1 MKRVLQL
8 IALATCT
15 GLTASAQDLAYKIPE
30 KAFTVASIKSE
41 QLFRLTTV
49 KEVNNSLLGKKLLES
64 ISQSTKKDYKSID
77 ELGFSLSANS
87 YYYYQLTDSIDYTCV
102 LIPIA
107 DLNKVDAL
115 LRSSQQPV
123 FEQNGINVSVR
134 PDAKSVVAWNKQFL
148 FLTYGRAKDN
158 FFADSTR
165 AARYGIELAGDP
177 YVDTVEPIEITDSA
191 ATATYDEPVIVE
203 APSPMPD
210 TIPTTVPDDAP
221 PPPVVDFNYNDT
233 YNEGQSYEERQRI
246 KDSVSLLWLTNNAL
260 QVFDKKENT
269 PSILNSPG
277 YRRTADPEAVA
288 TFWMTDMQSIYSS
301 FLPYTLMKYGY
312 LMRGYGSYNARL
324 YLGKEQMRL
333 TSEIG
338 LDPQKAASYGRICD
352 QKLNKKFLKYV
363 NSDSLIGFMSIAFN
377 TEAYVNEIPSLFHGI
392 YGKYDEEMNI
402 FGEFLS
408 IALDEKAIA
417 KVVKGDALF
426 LLSGLSQKQV
436 SYSSYNYD
444 PETFEYRDTVKTRT
458 ETLPD
463 FLYMFSSDDPRII
476 ERLLQ
481 YGIKKEKI
489 LQDNGVYSLEQS
501 GKMPF
506 NLHFLIKDGIVFI
519 GTSIKDIRQIQ
530 SGSFKGNISKEQK
543 ALLSKNNFSL
553 FFNPKTLGAGLPASE
568 LGDGAE
574 KMRKLLGGA
583 GNLYMTSTGI
593 KDGYVGVDMVA
604 DVPKE
609 KENALQYF
617 LDLIEEM
624 GNLK

>member
-30 KAFTVASIKSE
+30 KAFTVASIKSG

-49 KEVNNSLLGKKLLES
+49 KDVNKSLLGKKLLES
-64 ISQSTKKDYKSID
+64 IAQSTRQDYKSIED
-77 ELGFSLSANS
+77 LGFSLTANS
-87 YYYYQLTDSIDYTCV
+87 YYYSQLTDSIDYTCV

-107 DLNKVDAL
+107 DPNKVDAL
-115 LRSSQQPV
+115 FRTSQEPV
-123 FEQNGINVSVR
+123 LEQNSINISMR
-134 PDAKSVVAWNKQFL
+134 PSAKSVVAWNKQFV

-158 FFADSTR
+158 FFADSAR
-165 AARYGIELAGDP
+165 AARYGIELAADP
-177 YVDTVEPIEITDSA
+177 YVDAAEPIAITDSA

-203 APSPMPD
+203 APSPVPD

-221 PPPVVDFNYNDT
+221 PPPVVDFNYNDN
-233 YNEGQSYEERQRI
+233 YEEGQSYEERRLI
-246 KDSVSLLWLTNNAL
+246 IDSVTMLWLSDNAL
-260 QVFDKKENT
+260 QVFEKKENT
-269 PSILNSPG
+269 PSILNTPG
-277 YRRTADPEAVA
+277 YKRSADPEAVA
-288 TFWMTDMQSIYSS
+288 SFWMTDMQSVYSS

-324 YLGKEQMRL
+324 YLDKEQMRL

-338 LDPQKAASYGRICD
+338 LDPQKAASYEKISN
-352 QKLNKKFLKYV
+352 QQLNKKFLKYV

-377 TEAYVNEIPSLFHGI
+377 TEAYVNEIPSLFKGI
-392 YGKYDEEMNI
+392 YGRYDEEMNI

-426 LLSGLSQKQV
+426 LLSGLNQQQV

-444 PETFEYRDTVKTRT
+444 PETFEYRDTVKTKT

-463 FLYMFSSDDPRII
+463 FLCMFSSDDPRII

-501 GKMPF
+501 RKMPF

-553 FFNPKTLGAGLPASE
+553 FFNPKTMSAGIPASE

-574 KMRKLLGGA
+574 KMRTLLGSAEIGRA
-583 GNLYMTSTGI
+583 H
-593 KDGYVGVDMVA
+593 V
-604 DVPKE
+604 
-609 KENALQYF
+609 
-617 LDLIEEM
+617 
-624 GNLK
+624 

>member
-30 KAFTVASIKSE
+30 NAFTVASIKSG

-49 KEVNNSLLGKKLLES
+49 SEVNNSFLGKKLLES
-64 ISQSTKKDYKSID
+64 LSKSTQKEYKSLD
-77 ELGFSLSANS
+77 DLGFSLSANS
-87 YYYYQLTDSIDYTCV
+87 YYYSQITDSIDYTCV
-102 LIPIA
+102 LVPIA
-107 DLNKVDAL
+107 DLNKVNAL
-115 LRSSQQPV
+115 LRSSQEPV
-123 FEQNGINVSVR
+123 YEQHGINVSVR
-134 PDAKSVVAWNKQFL
+134 PKAKTVLAWNNQFL
-148 FLTYGRAKDN
+148 FLTYGRPKDN
-158 FFADSTR
+158 FFADSAR
-165 AARYGIELAGDP
+165 AARYGIEMTDNP
-177 YVDTVEPIEITDSA
+177 YADVETVEITDSPIA
-191 ATATYDEPVIVE
+191 ATPDDEPVIVE
-203 APSPMPD
+203 APSPLPD

-221 PPPVVDFNYNDT
+221 PPPVVDFNYNND
-233 YNEGQSYEERQRI
+233 NSSGQSYEERKLI
-246 KDSVSLLWLTNNAL
+246 KDSLSMLWLTNNAL

-277 YRRTADPEAVA
+277 YKRTADPEAVA
-288 TFWMTDMQSIYSS
+288 TFWMTDMQTIYSS

-312 LMRGYGSYNARL
+312 LMRGYGSFNSRL
-324 YLGKEQMRL
+324 YLGKDKMRL

-338 LDPQKAASYGRICD
+338 LDPQKSASYGKICD

-363 NSDSLIGFMSIAFN
+363 NSDSLIGFMSVAFN
-377 TEAYVNEIPSLFHGI
+377 TEAYMNELPGLFTGV
-392 YGKYDEEMNI
+392 YGKYDEEMSI
-402 FGEFLS
+402 FGELVS

-426 LLSGLSQKQV
+426 LLSGLSQKEI
-436 SYSSYNYD
+436 SYSSYVYD
-444 PETFEYRDTVKTRT
+444 TETFEYRDTIKTKT

-463 FLYMFSSDDPRII
+463 FLYMFSSEDPRII

-489 LQDNGVYSLEQS
+489 VQANGVYTVAQTN
-501 GKMPF
+501 KMPF
-506 NLHFLIKDGIVFI
+506 TLHFLIKDGIVFV

-530 SGSFKGNISKEQK
+530 SGSFKSNISKEQK

-553 FFNPKTLGAGLPASE
+553 FFNPKTISAAIPSSE
-568 LGDGAE
+568 LGDSGE
-574 KMRKLLGGA
+574 RMRKLLDGA
-583 GNLYMTSTGI
+583 GNLYMTSAGI

-609 KENALQYF
+609 KENALKYF